1 MDKIKNDEEAKKID
15 DLTKIAKFEKLVKLC
30 DEYLDY
36 ANRELTKIENK
47 EVVKDCAKPLITLL
61 VDVNFESAR
70 LYKRFMQ
77 KFGDVRID

>member
-30 DEYLDY
+30 DEYLTY

-47 EVVKDCAKPLITLL
+47 EVVKDYAKPLITLL
-61 VDVNFESAR
+61 VDVNFESSR